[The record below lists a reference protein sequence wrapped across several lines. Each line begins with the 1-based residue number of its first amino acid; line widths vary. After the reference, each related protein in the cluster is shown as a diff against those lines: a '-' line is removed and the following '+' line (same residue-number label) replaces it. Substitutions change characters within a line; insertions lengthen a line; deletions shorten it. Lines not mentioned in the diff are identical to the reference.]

1 MILSA
6 EDDLDVVGDADDGD
20 VAVQRALELQPDV
33 VLMDVQMPRMDGI
46 EATRRIVE
54 QVPDCRVL
62 ILTTFDDD
70 EYLFA
75 ALQAGASGFL
85 LKNCPPA
92 DLVAAIRVVAQ
103 GHSLLAPEVTHRV
116 IARSTERRRT
126 TEPAGLAELT
136 ERERDVLVAMARG
149 RSNGEIA
156 DDLYVSEATSS
167 PTCPVCWPSSTSAT
181 GCRPSSSRTRRASWT
196 APATDPP
203 PKGGGLSHPRG
214 RCVVLSVLTSV
225 DAMLEISSLS
235 RSFGDKVVVDDVS
248 FRVTPGRV
256 TGFVGANGAGKT
268 TTMRMILGV
277 LAPTSGEVLWNGH
290 PISTAQRRRI
300 GYMPEERGLYPRM
313 KILEQLVFL
322 ARLHGIDRSEAA
334 RRAEELLG
342 HFDLAER
349 ANDVLD
355 TLSLGN
361 QQRVQIA
368 ASLIHRPDALV
379 LDEPFSGLDPVAV
392 DAMAALLAKEAGDK
406 PLLFSSH
413 QLDLV
418 ERLCDDLVI
427 LSRGRVVAAGAGGGS
442 SRSGTGAV
450 PRGAGR
456 RRRGMAER
464 PARHPGAGRRRSDR
478 TGGPRRADRV
488 RAVVRDRRHPSR
500 FESSPRS
507 VSHCPRSSERS
518 TDEHH
523 SHPRQPLHAHRRQRR
538 QRVAGRR

>member
-1 MILSA
+1 
-6 EDDLDVVGDADDGD
+6 
-20 VAVQRALELQPDV
+20 
-33 VLMDVQMPRMDGI
+33 
-46 EATRRIVE
+46 
-54 QVPDCRVL
+54 
-62 ILTTFDDD
+62 
-70 EYLFA
+70 
-75 ALQAGASGFL
+75 
-85 LKNCPPA
+85 
-92 DLVAAIRVVAQ
+92 
-103 GHSLLAPEVTHRV
+103 
-116 IARSTERRRT
+116 
-126 TEPAGLAELT
+126 
-136 ERERDVLVAMARG
+136 
-149 RSNGEIA
+149 
-156 DDLYVSEATSS
+156 
-167 PTCPVCWPSSTSAT
+167 
-181 GCRPSSSRTRRASWT
+181 
-196 APATDPP
+196 
-203 PKGGGLSHPRG
+203 
-214 RCVVLSVLTSV
+214 
-225 DAMLEISSLS
+225 MLEISSLS
-235 RSFGDKVVVDDVS
+235 RSYGDKVVVDDVS

-427 LSRGRVVAAGAGGGS
+427 LSRGRVVAAGAVEDLRGRGPE
-442 SRSGTGAV
+442 RYRVVLDGADAAWLRDL
-450 PRGAGR
+450 RGIQVQDVD
-456 RRRGMAER
+456 
-464 PARHPGAGRRRSDR
+464 GATALVDLDGQTASALLSEIVA
-478 TGGPRRADRV
+478 TQPV
-488 RAVVRDRRHPSR
+488 REFAQV
-500 FESSPRS
+500 
-507 VSHCPRSSERS
+507 
-518 TDEHH
+518 
-523 SHPRQPLHAHRRQRR
+523 RQPLSAIFREVHR
-538 QRVAGRR
+538 